1 MAEQFKVLTCNLR
14 SLVQFLY
21 VPVTLMYIA
30 FLPAGPYLVVVVVV
44 VVGGGGG
51 GGGEGL
57 EV

>member
-30 FLPAGPYLVVVVVV
+30 FLPAGPYLVVVV
-44 VVGGGGG
+44 GGGGDG
-51 GGGEGL
+51 GGGARGL
-57 EV
+57 TK